1 MAQPAL
7 HRAHSAHSARRSPAA
22 EGYRRRRPEDTALFR
37 CVERHWPAFREQAE
51 EQGGLPKFVVKEVEE
66 YLRCGILEH
75 GCLRL
80 ACCRCGFERLVGFSC
95 KRRGFCPSCL
105 GRRMTDS
112 ALHLVERVLPEVP
125 LRQWVCSLPWRLR
138 YLCGYDRKLC
148 ADVIGAFVNEVMR
161 SLRRRAKRVFGL
173 GSVAEAHTGAVC
185 FVQRFDS
192 ALRLNVH
199 GHVLSLDGVYLQMD
213 DGALGFRALPA
224 PTTAEVANV
233 ARRTALKVRKVL
245 LRHGRSL
252 EGLFE
257 GASDASED
265 QPDDFAERQP
275 ALAACYG
282 AALQGMGLFGERAG
296 QPTLRLLRPEL
307 ERAGEP
313 VAEVMGFNVHAGLAL
328 DGHDRKRVE
337 RVCRYLGRPPI
348 AQDRLRQLDNG
359 RLRYTMKKPWKDG
372 TVALDFEPL
381 DLIARLCAM
390 VPAPGFHM
398 IRYYGLFSS
407 HAKLRSEVV
416 PDPPDDAPA
425 PPPQQLHLFED
436 NDELR
441 LVRKPWA
448 WLVRHVFLE
457 DVTVC
462 PKCSGAMRWLE
473 VATKPDDI
481 ARLLA
486 RQGLAPPPSPR
497 PRAPPIGQLMLPFRP
512 AG

>member
-7 HRAHSAHSARRSPAA
+7 HQTHAGSAHASSTPADVA
-22 EGYRRRRPEDTALFR
+22 GYRRRRPQDTALYR
-37 CVERHWPAFREQAE
+37 CVAQHWPSFRERAE
-51 EQGGLPKFVVKEVEE
+51 ESGGLPKFVVREVDE
-66 YLRCGILEH
+66 YLRCGLLEH

-80 ACCRCGFERLVGFSC
+80 ACCHCGFERLVGLSC

-148 ADVIGAFVNEVMR
+148 AEVIGAFVSQVMR

-173 GSVAEAHTGAVC
+173 RSVAEAHTGAVC

-199 GHVLSLDGVYLQMD
+199 GHVLSLDGVYLRND
-213 DGALGFRALPA
+213 NGELTFHPLPA
-224 PTTAEVANV
+224 PTSAEVADV
-233 ARRTALKVRKVL
+233 ARRTALEVRKVL

-257 GASDASED
+257 SASDDEH
-265 QPDDFAERQP
+265 DDFAERQP

-282 AALQGMGLFGERAG
+282 AALQGVGLFGARAG
-296 QPTLRLLRPEL
+296 QPTLRLLRREL
-307 ERAGEP
+307 ERSGEP

-328 DGHDRKRVE
+328 DGRDRRRVE

-348 AQDRLRQLDNG
+348 AQERLRQLDNG

-390 VPAPGFHM
+390 VPPPGFHM
-398 IRYYGLFSS
+398 IRYYGVLSS
-407 HAKLRSEVV
+407 HANLRDEVV

-425 PPPQQLHLFED
+425 PPPQQLDLYED
-436 NDELR
+436 NEELR

-462 PKCSGAMRWLE
+462 PKCSGPMRWLE
-473 VATKPDDI
+473 IATKPDDI

-486 RQGLAPPPSPR
+486 RHGLAPVPSPR
-497 PRAPPIGQLMLPFRP
+497 PRAPPSGQLLLPFGLGR
-512 AG
+512 